1 MRDLVKSGYMVVV
14 VILLTLALG
23 CAGKTKQQYTGFLGD
38 YPEFQPGR
46 EGFDLVYIKKG
57 VDPSKYK
64 KIMMDQVVFYISE
77 LAKDKGIRPEEIKQ
91 LADQFYAAFIGE
103 LGDRYRFTDKP
114 GPDVLR
120 IRAAITGLEPGNPTL
135 TAITTIT
142 PAGLAISTIRK
153 GITGEY
159 TNVGSTSMEVEFLDS
174 QTNERLAAG
183 IDTYPGSKISGFT
196 KWGSAE
202 EAFEFWA
209 RRLRSRLD
217 EFDTLRLIRLIK

>member
-1 MRDLVKSGYMVVV
+1 MVVS

-23 CAGKTKQQYTGFLGD
+23 CAGTTKQQYQYTGFLGN
-38 YPEFQPGR
+38 YPDFQPGR

-57 VDPSKYK
+57 VDPTKYK

-77 LAKDKGIRPEEIKQ
+77 QAKNKGIRPEEIKQ

-135 TAITTIT
+135 TTLTTIT
-142 PAGLAISTIRK
+142 PAGLVSSAIRK
-153 GITGEY
+153 GVTGEY
-159 TNVGSTSMEVEFLDS
+159 ANVGSTSMEVEFLDS

-183 IDTYPGSKISGFT
+183 IDTCPGSKTSGFT

-209 RRLRSRLD
+209 GRLRSRID
-217 EFDTLRLIRLIK
+217 EFDTLRLIVK